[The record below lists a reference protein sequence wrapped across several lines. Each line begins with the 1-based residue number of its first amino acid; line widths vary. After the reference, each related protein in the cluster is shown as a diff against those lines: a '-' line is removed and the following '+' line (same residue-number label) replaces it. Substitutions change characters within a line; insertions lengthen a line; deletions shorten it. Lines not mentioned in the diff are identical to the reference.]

1 MRSAAMNASLLVLA
15 EAALLAVWAPL
26 LGLFTAMRVWP
37 GQTAGRSPAVELVSG
52 AWRLGRPL
60 LVRISLITGLS
71 AAAVVTLRATMVP
84 GVWLQSHAILWSA
97 ALALAAFGAL
107 CGRMSREPLDAAACA
122 VGLALLTAFALFAA
136 GPVLDSIPA
145 GLLHAA
151 LAANP
156 IVATAAAAS
165 IDIFRMDLLYQLS
178 PLAHRQVDY
187 PSFTAAFGA
196 YVSVAVVL
204 LFLSARQV
212 TSR

>member
-1 MRSAAMNASLLVLA
+1 MRSAAMNATLLVLA

-37 GQTAGRSPAVELVSG
+37 GQTAGRSPALKLVSDT
-52 AWRLGRPL
+52 WRLARPL
-60 LVRISLITGLS
+60 LSRISVITGLS
-71 AAAVVTLRATMVP
+71 AAAVVTLRATMDP
-84 GVWLQSHAILWSA
+84 GVWLQSHAVLWSA

-107 CGRMSREPLDAAACA
+107 CGRMFREPLDAAACA

-136 GPVLDSIPA
+136 GPVLDGIPTR
-145 GLLHAA
+145 LLDAA

-178 PLAHRQVDY
+178 PLAHRQVEI
-187 PSFTAAFGA
+187 GR
-196 YVSVAVVL
+196 
-204 LFLSARQV
+204 ARV
-212 TSR
+212 